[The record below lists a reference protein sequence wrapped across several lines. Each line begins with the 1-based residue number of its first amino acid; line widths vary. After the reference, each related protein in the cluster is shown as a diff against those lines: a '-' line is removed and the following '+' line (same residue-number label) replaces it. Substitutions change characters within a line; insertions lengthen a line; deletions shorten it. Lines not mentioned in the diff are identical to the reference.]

1 MEKTISKNKKTDL
14 NEGINL
20 NEILE
25 RESNLY
31 LFIKR
36 SIDIICSL
44 AGIIVLSPIFLIVSI
59 LIKIEDPK
67 GRIIFCQERN
77 GQHPKTF
84 KMYKFRSMV
93 HNAEELL
100 KHLQEQNEQ
109 TGPAFKMTD
118 DPRITKVGK
127 FIRKTSLDELPQL
140 FNVLKGDMSLV
151 GPRPPIPREVEQ
163 YNSYQKQ
170 RLLVKPGLTCIWQ
183 VSGRNNIGFDEWV
196 EMDLEYIKNYNE
208 WMNNPYFD
216 DETKQ
221 ELKAIQNDEKEI
233 EDRFYKELEFGT
245 GGLRGVIGYGT
256 NRINKYTV
264 RKATFGLCNY
274 ILKKCKEYGQKRG
287 VVIAYDSR
295 HKSKEFCIEAAKTLA
310 ACGIKAYIYDSL
322 RSTPQLSFSVRYL
335 NCVAGIVITASHNP
349 PEYNGY
355 KVYWS
360 DGGQVC
366 PDIANE
372 IIQEVNKIEDYSKI
386 PTTKLGDNLIQV
398 LNKDIDKAFINEVK
412 KQIINQDVID
422 RVGDKIKI
430 IYTPIHGTGNI
441 PVREVLKQSGFKN
454 VEVVKEQE
462 LPDSNFSTVEY
473 PNPEEKAVFEI
484 AIEMAKNSGA
494 DIIMGT
500 DPDCD
505 RVGVVVKNNE
515 GEYVVLNGNQ
525 VGSLLVEYV
534 ISSNKENISNQVNPT
549 IIKTIVT
556 SELGAKI
563 AKENGVDCIDTL
575 TGFKF
580 IGEKINQFEQ
590 NKDRTFV
597 MGYEESYGY
606 LVGTHARDK
615 DGVVSALLIS
625 EMAAYY
631 YDKGM
636 TLYEGLQEVYKK
648 YGYYKEDLK
657 SITLKGIDGMK
668 QIQNIMDY
676 FRTSDI
682 QTIADIKVAEVR
694 DYKKGINDLP
704 KSDVLKFILED
715 ESWIAV
721 RPSGTEA
728 KIKFYFGC
736 NGENQELVD
745 DKLDLIMEYI
755 IKRVNV

>member
-1 MEKTISKNKKTDL
+1 M
-14 NEGINL
+14 
-20 NEILE
+20 
-25 RESNLY
+25 R
-31 LFIKR
+31 
-36 SIDIICSL
+36 
-44 AGIIVLSPIFLIVSI
+44 
-59 LIKIEDPK
+59 
-67 GRIIFCQERN
+67 
-77 GQHPKTF
+77 
-84 KMYKFRSMV
+84 
-93 HNAEELL
+93 
-100 KHLQEQNEQ
+100 
-109 TGPAFKMTD
+109 
-118 DPRITKVGK
+118 
-127 FIRKTSLDELPQL
+127 
-140 FNVLKGDMSLV
+140 
-151 GPRPPIPREVEQ
+151 
-163 YNSYQKQ
+163 
-170 RLLVKPGLTCIWQ
+170 
-183 VSGRNNIGFDEWV
+183 
-196 EMDLEYIKNYNE
+196 EYIKNYNE

-274 ILKKCKEYGQKRG
+274 ILKKCKEDGQKRG

-441 PVREVLKQSGFKN
+441 PVRQVLKQAGFKN

-484 AIEMAKNSGA
+484 AINMAKESGA
-494 DIIMGT
+494 DIILGT

-534 ISSNKENISNQVNPT
+534 ISNNKENISNQVNPT

-615 DGVVSALLIS
+615 DGVVSSVLIC

-676 FRTSDI
+676 FRNSDI
-682 QTIADIKVAEVR
+682 QTIADIKVVEVR

-721 RPSGTEA
+721 RPSGTEP

-736 NGENQELVD
+736 NGENKELVD
-745 DKLDLIMEYI
+745 DKLDKI
-755 IKRVNV
+755 IEDILKKVNN